1 MFSQWWSVLLIVL
14 WENHYKAE
22 EYRLRN
28 IREPGPYPV
37 CTWDGEM
44 EGLCFL
50 YLVVTMLFKYLI
62 GNNLLW
68 RSEYHFF
75 QVFLWTTD
83 LAEDNPS
90 VYWPWNY
97 QGSHTGNIFGPEVD
111 SLKDTAKDIFF
122 FGGCKQLSL
131 WQVSEKAIWG
141 WWQAVIWNS
150 SNEATAHRV
159 HSQKCTAHCAE
170 AHIEMQTTDCEQD
183 RVQNSQHTL
192 HGSYRVKTILSNCV
206 IPIQSTECSLLKRH
220 HALPTSW
227 QLTPGPIFSW
237 RSSSAT

>member
-1 MFSQWWSVLLIVL
+1 MFSRWWSVLLIVL

-50 YLVVTMLFKYLI
+50 YLVVTVLFKYWI

-159 HSQKCTAHCAE
+159 HSQKCTAHSVE
-170 AHIEMQTTDCEQD
+170 AHIEMQSLND
-183 RVQNSQHTL
+183 RLWTGQSSKLTAHTARFVSSEDDSFQLCNPNPEHGVQPFEKTSCPADKLTVDT
-192 HGSYRVKTILSNCV
+192 GSN
-206 IPIQSTECSLLKRH
+206 
-220 HALPTSW
+220 
-227 QLTPGPIFSW
+227 F
-237 RSSSAT
+237 

>member
-1 MFSQWWSVLLIVL
+1 MFSRWWSVLLIVL

-75 QVFLWTTD
+75 KCFCGQLIWLRTTQVSTGREITKGHTLATYSDQKSTLWRTQLKIFSFLEVVSNWVCD
-83 LAEDNPS
+83 RS
-90 VYWPWNY
+90 VRKQSEVGDRRSYEIPPTRRL
-97 QGSHTGNIFGPEVD
+97 HTEC
-111 SLKDTAKDIFF
+111 TAKSA
-122 FGGCKQLSL
+122 QLT
-131 WQVSEKAIWG
+131 V
-141 WWQAVIWNS
+141 
-150 SNEATAHRV
+150 
-159 HSQKCTAHCAE
+159 QK
-170 AHIEMQTTDCEQD
+170 
-183 RVQNSQHTL
+183 HTL
-192 HGSYRVKTILSNCV
+192 KC
-206 IPIQSTECSLLKRH
+206 K
-220 HALPTSW
+220 A
-227 QLTPGPIFSW
+227 
-237 RSSSAT
+237 